1 MHKRKVRAILGLGV
15 IIVIIC
21 GVAFFFVRGRQP
33 EVVEEP
39 IQQESLFINENTVTD
54 PADVEVERHWEEVVS
69 EKDLW
74 LKTINDTYLHAEPFD
89 DADTLIK
96 VSINTDIDE
105 LACCFIGGESMG
117 WSKVVHNG
125 VTGYVDMRDA
135 EYIVEDEEPA
145 EVKALVEEVSGVS
158 QTESIVDVSE
168 KEPAEESIVDVET
181 PAEEVEEV
189 EATPTP
195 EIKEEAPVVEATPTP
210 EVAEPTPEVEVTP
223 APSAEPAPTAT
234 PNPNVTTKTAAEKQ
248 AEANALIQQRIA
260 ELGGSQTIPNGNGVT
275 DIKGNGT
282 HYGDL
287 G

>member
-1 MHKRKVRAILGLGV
+1 
-15 IIVIIC
+15 
-21 GVAFFFVRGRQP
+21 
-33 EVVEEP
+33 
-39 IQQESLFINENTVTD
+39 
-54 PADVEVERHWEEVVS
+54 
-69 EKDLW
+69 
-74 LKTINDTYLHAEPFD
+74 
-89 DADTLIK
+89 
-96 VSINTDIDE
+96 
-105 LACCFIGGESMG
+105 MG

-195 EIKEEAPVVEATPTP
+195 EIKQEAPVVE
-210 EVAEPTPEVEVTP
+210 
-223 APSAEPAPTAT
+223 AT

>member
-21 GVAFFFVRGRQP
+21 GVAFFFVRGKDTAP
-33 EVVEEP
+33 VEEP

-54 PADVEVERHWEEVVS
+54 PSLVEVERHWEEVVS
-69 EKDLW
+69 EQDLW

-125 VTGYVDMRDA
+125 VTGYVNMKDA

-145 EVKALVEEVSGVS
+145 EVKALVEEVTGVS

-168 KEPAEESIVDVET
+168 KEPTEESIVDVEK
-181 PAEEVEEV
+181 PVEEVEEV
-189 EATPTP
+189 EATSTPEAVEPTP
-195 EIKEEAPVVEATPTP
+195 AVEATPAPEATPTP
-210 EVAEPTPEVEVTP
+210 NT
-223 APSAEPAPTAT
+223 
-234 PNPNVTTKTAAEKQ
+234 NPNVTTTTTTDKQ
-248 AEANALIQQRIA
+248 AEAYA
-260 ELGGSQTIPNGNGVT
+260 EAMRRLEAIGGAQDIPNIEYGNTHGFH
-275 DIKGNGT
+275 GNGT
-282 HYGDL
+282 KYGDL
-287 G
+287 Q